1 MSGNERPSLL
11 AMVSAT
17 TPVVVAVIGA
27 WFTNI
32 YKENETEANRIA
44 ADRLELERQQRLL
57 IDKAAVIKQY
67 FDYLA
72 NKADSNQQRAALAVL
87 ASLGYSDLVIRVVAT
102 DPTPSNV
109 QTLGIIA
116 STGNKDETNSAVNAL
131 ESLRASNA
139 VEISDAAERAL
150 TNAQSATN
158 GSATQTAIVAGADR
172 TMEAAQTEVQRLKD
186 AGVPN
191 AQIIKKD
198 DWYRTV
204 VPIAKPEQRQQALA
218 NVQQRIRRSA
228 YTVDLNRWC
237 DKSAGGNCETTEAE
251 AGK

>member
-1 MSGNERPSLL
+1 VSGAERPSILT
-11 AMVSAT
+11 MVSAT
-17 TPVVVAVIGA
+17 TPVVVAIIGA

-32 YKENETEANRIA
+32 YKANETEANRIA
-44 ADRLELERQQRLL
+44 SDRLELERQQRLL

-72 NKADSNQQRAALAVL
+72 NRADSNQQRAALAVL
-87 ASLGYSDLVIRVVAT
+87 ASLGYSDLVIRVITT

-109 QTLGIIA
+109 QALGIIA

-131 ESLRASNA
+131 ESLRSNNTG
-139 VEISDAAERAL
+139 EISSAAEKAL
-150 TNAQSATN
+150 TNAQSISN
-158 GSATQTAIVAGADR
+158 GSATQTAIVAGADK
-172 TMEAAQTEVQRLKD
+172 TIEAAQSEVQRLKD

-204 VPIAKPEQRQQALA
+204 VPIENPEQRQQTLS
-218 NVQQRIRRSA
+218 NVQRKIRRSA
-228 YTVDLNRWC
+228 YAVDLNRWC
-237 DKSAGGNCETTEAE
+237 DKSSGVNCETAS
-251 AGK
+251 K